1 MKNTME
7 HRDAQQ
13 KMQNLISLCILLT
26 GLLIGSLFVDVM
38 QLFMKSGFS
47 NRVVRNNDI
56 LETSDKTWVAYT
68 DPRVDLTVVTD
79 SSCTDCDPS
88 EALTWIRRIVP
99 TTVARTIEYTSY
111 EGQQL
116 TIDHDIKAL
125 PAFLFSDSIKKT
137 GFYTEAGG
145 LFTETEGLSL
155 LDMTKIGE
163 TPGKFLKLPE
173 VDGDDITIGGAGAP
187 VTMIEYVDFQCPYSK
202 LFHSAIQKMLKEY
215 PNDVRFI
222 SKHLPLAF
230 HAQAKNAALATE
242 CANEQGKFPA
252 YSDLLFAKQ
261 DEWGKSVGTGFFK
274 GYARTLRLDTRKF
287 NTCLDTK
294 KYADKITTT
303 AEEAK
308 TFGITGTPGTFIN
321 DRFINGA
328 VTYDELKSIIDE
340 KLSE

>member
-1 MKNTME
+1 ME
-7 HRDAQQ
+7 HRDEKRQ
-13 KMQNLISLCILLT
+13 MQNIISLCILLT
-26 GLLIGSLFVDVM
+26 GLLVGSLFVDVV

-47 NRVVRNNDI
+47 RQVVQRNDV
-56 LETSDKTWVAYT
+56 LETNGKTWVAYT
-68 DPRVDLTVVTD
+68 DPRVDLTVLTD
-79 SSCTDCDPS
+79 SSCTGCDAE
-88 EALTWIRRIVP
+88 EALTWIRRIMP
-99 TTVARTIEYTSY
+99 TTVARTVEYTSY

-116 TIDHDIKAL
+116 AIDHAIKAL
-125 PAFLFSDSIKKT
+125 PAFLFSDSVKKT

-145 LFTETEGLSL
+145 LFTDTENLSL
-155 LDMTKIGE
+155 LDMTKIGQA
-163 TPGKFLKLPE
+163 PGKFLKLPE
-173 VDGDDITIGGAGAP
+173 VNGDDITIGGAGAP

-202 LFHSAIQKMLKEY
+202 LFHTAIQKALKEY
-215 PNDVRFI
+215 PNDIRFVG
-222 SKHLPLAF
+222 KQFPLAF
-230 HAQAKNAALATE
+230 HAQAKNAALAVE

-252 YSDLLFAKQ
+252 YSDMLFAKQ
-261 DEWGKSVGTGFFK
+261 DEWSKTTGTGKFK
-274 GYARTLRLDTRKF
+274 EYARTLRLDTRKF